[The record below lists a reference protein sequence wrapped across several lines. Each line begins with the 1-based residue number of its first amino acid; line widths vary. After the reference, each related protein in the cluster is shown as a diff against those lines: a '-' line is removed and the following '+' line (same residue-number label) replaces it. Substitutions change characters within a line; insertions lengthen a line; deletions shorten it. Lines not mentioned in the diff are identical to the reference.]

1 MSGSVV
7 LEPDEHQVHRD
18 VPDQPKN
25 GGTDGQRPEQV
36 VGVELLK
43 VGRVS
48 GHPASWG
55 CHRGELDAN

>member
-36 VGVELLK
+36 AGVELLK

-48 GHPASWG
+48 GHPAS
-55 CHRGELDAN
+55 